1 MWCRGRRDAARAPFA
16 NSLWKKK
23 TTFTFR
29 FRPPPAH
36 RGRERKEGVSYFFL
50 SEDEFVA
57 KTKQDGFLEWACFCG
72 NYYGTPKKNV
82 EDMLERGIDVILE
95 IEVQGAMKIRAKYP
109 EAVFVFVLPPSQ
121 KELESRLS
129 GRGTETPEAIKNRLN
144 RAKSEYNYIEKYN
157 YILINDTV
165 EQAVGRFKAIMEAE
179 RCLVSRNRPFIE
191 SLLNNEEESD

>member
-1 MWCRGRRDAARAPFA
+1 MNRGVLYVVSGPSGCGKGTICKQLMEEKHDVYLSVSATTRAP
-16 NSLWKKK
+16 
-23 TTFTFR
+23 
-29 FRPPPAH
+29 
-36 RGRERKEGVSYFFL
+36 REGEEEGVSYFFL

-82 EDMLERGIDVILE
+82 EDMLERGMDVILE

-121 KELESRLS
+121 EELESRLS

-157 YILINDTV
+157 YILMNDTV

-191 SLLNNEEESD
+191 SLL